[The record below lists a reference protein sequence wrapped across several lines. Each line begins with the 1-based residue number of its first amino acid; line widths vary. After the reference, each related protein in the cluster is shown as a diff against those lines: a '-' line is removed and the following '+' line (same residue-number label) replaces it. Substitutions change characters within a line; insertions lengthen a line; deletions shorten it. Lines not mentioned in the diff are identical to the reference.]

1 MRKVQRALALAGMAF
16 VATATIGMSATSAF
30 AAPGDH
36 NGSHDGGNNGDHNG
50 SHNGNNGGNNGSH
63 NGGNNGDH
71 NGHGNGD
78 HNGHGN
84 GDHNGHGNGNGN
96 QDWGHNGHNGD
107 HRWDPW
113 GHDTA
118 KIAGVF
124 KSRNS
129 CEVVG
134 WIGEKA
140 DKWDSYDCD
149 KVGKVYVLEVEKHF
163 GDWHRHG
170 RHH

>member
-36 NGSHDGGNNGDHNG
+36 NGDHNG
-50 SHNGNNGGNNGSH
+50 SHNGGSNGSH
-63 NGGNNGDH
+63 NGGNGSNNGGHNGGHDGNGNGNGDWNH
-71 NGHGNGD
+71 NGH
-78 HNGHGN
+78 
-84 GDHNGHGNGNGN
+84 GNGN

-124 KSRNS
+124 KSRNT
-129 CEVVG
+129 CEAVG

>member
-1 MRKVQRALALAGMAF
+1 MRKVQRALALTGMAF

-36 NGSHDGGNNGDHNG
+36 HPGNGHNNDHNG
-50 SHNGNNGGNNGSH
+50 NGNGHNNGH
-63 NGGNNGDH
+63 ND
-71 NGHGNGD
+71 GHGNG
-78 HNGHGN
+78 N
-84 GDHNGHGNGNGN
+84 GNGNGN
-96 QDWGHNGHNGD
+96 QDWSHNGHNGD

-118 KIAGVF
+118 KVAGVF
-124 KSRNS
+124 KSRNA

-134 WIGEKA
+134 WIGEKGH
-140 DKWDSYDCD
+140 KWDSYDCD
-149 KVGKVYVLEVEKHF
+149 RVGRMYVLKVEKHF

>member
-63 NGGNNGDH
+63 NGGN
-71 NGHGNGD
+71 NGD